1 VTRANYHETQINAP
15 TPVGL
20 FPRGR
25 TPEGIDDLAGNVW
38 EWMLEDYDGAKAL
51 RGGSWGNDA
60 RFVRVSYRT
69 RFLPVNRV
77 NNIGFRCVGE

>member
-1 VTRANYHETQINAP
+1 VTRANYDKTGLNAP

-51 RGGSWGNDA
+51 RGGSWSINA
-60 RFVRVSYRT
+60 RIVRVSYRV
-69 RFLPVNRV
+69 RNRPGDRYDY
-77 NNIGFRCVGE
+77 IGFRCVGE